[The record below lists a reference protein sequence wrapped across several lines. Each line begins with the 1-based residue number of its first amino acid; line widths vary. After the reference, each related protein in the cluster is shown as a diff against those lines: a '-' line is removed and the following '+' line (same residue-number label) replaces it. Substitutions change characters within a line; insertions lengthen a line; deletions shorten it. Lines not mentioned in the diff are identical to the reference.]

1 MFSRHTISSIISICL
16 ILVAFLGFTRDSSI
30 WDFVIPI
37 CLAMAVA
44 LSVISIVGFRKNAK
58 IKKDSTLLV
67 NTLHNLN
74 YVVIFIV
81 LLVGLFLLII
91 SNGLPP
97 QD

>member
-1 MFSRHTISSIISICL
+1 M

-30 WDFVIPI
+30 WDGVIPI
-37 CLAMAVA
+37 CLVMAVA

-58 IKKDSTLLV
+58 IKKDSTLLA

-74 YVVIFIV
+74 YVVIFIA
-81 LLVGLFLLII
+81 LAVGLFLLIL
-91 SNGLPP
+91 STGFPP